1 MSTKI
6 HSGTAPGEQVVWHIP
21 AHCWLCLFLV
31 ASSLDDTGDVGEKLA
46 AFIAKLNT
54 HLAQDKEKW
63 KEESQ
68 EELEEVSQVLPHISQ
83 WEWLCVNGKTA

>member
-6 HSGTAPGEQVVWHIP
+6 HPGTAPGELVVWHIP
-21 AHCWLCLFLV
+21 ADCRLCLFLV

-46 AFIAKLNT
+46 SFIAKLNT

-68 EELEEVSQVLPHISQ
+68 EELEEVSQVLPLISQ
-83 WEWLCVNGKTA
+83 

>member
-1 MSTKI
+1 M
-6 HSGTAPGEQVVWHIP
+6 
-21 AHCWLCLFLV
+21 CLFLV

-83 WEWLCVNGKTA
+83 